1 MSGCGLMS
9 SDSVNHPQHYTQGKY
24 ETIEVIESITGEHYR
39 GYLVGNIIKYL
50 TRYNLK
56 NGLEDLEKAKWYLDE
71 LINTEEVAQRWK
83 ND

>member
-1 MSGCGLMS
+1 MMS
-9 SDSVNHPQHYTQGKY
+9 SDSVNHPQHYTKGKY

-56 NGLEDLEKAKWYLDE
+56 NGIEDLEKAKWYLEE
-71 LINTEEVAQRWK
+71 LIHTEEVGQRWK

>member
-1 MSGCGLMS
+1 MMI

-56 NGLEDLEKAKWYLDE
+56 NGLEDLEKAKWYLEE
-71 LINTEEVAQRWK
+71 LIHTEEVGQRWK

>member
-1 MSGCGLMS
+1 MI

-56 NGLEDLEKAKWYLDE
+56 NGLEDLEKARWYLEE
-71 LINTEEVAQRWK
+71 LINTEEVGQRWK

>member
-1 MSGCGLMS
+1 MI
-9 SDSVNHPQHYTQGKY
+9 SDNVNHPQHYTQGKY

-56 NGLEDLEKAKWYLDE
+56 NWLEDLEKAKWYLEE

>member
-1 MSGCGLMS
+1 MI

-56 NGLEDLEKAKWYLDE
+56 NGIEDLEKAKWYLDE
-71 LINTEEVAQRWK
+71 LINTEEVGQRWK